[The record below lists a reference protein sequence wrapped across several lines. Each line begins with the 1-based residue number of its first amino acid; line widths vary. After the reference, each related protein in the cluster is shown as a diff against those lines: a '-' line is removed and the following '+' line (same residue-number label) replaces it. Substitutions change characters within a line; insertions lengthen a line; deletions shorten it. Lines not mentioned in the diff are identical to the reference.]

1 MKERYDPQQIEER
14 WERLWDREKLFQAVE
29 NPKRE
34 KYYLLEMF
42 PYPSGKLHMGH
53 IRNYSIGDVVARY
66 KMMRGYSVLHP
77 MGWDAFGMPAE
88 NAALE
93 HKIHPAQWT
102 YDNISY
108 MRSQL
113 KRMGFSYDWDRELA
127 TCDVDYYMW
136 EQWIFIKMYERG
148 LVYRKK
154 DLVNWCPAC
163 QTVLANEQVE
173 AGTCW
178 RCHGEVTKKELEGW
192 FFKIT
197 DYAEELLEFCDKLPG
212 WPERVITMQKNWI
225 GKSIGAEVD
234 FPLENG
240 TGAIT
245 VFTTRQD
252 TLFGA
257 TFMVL
262 APEHPL
268 VMKLTRGKD
277 QETEVKAFVERVRRQ
292 DLISRT
298 AEDMEKEGV
307 YLGASCINPLTG
319 SPMPIYTANFVLM
332 EYGTGAIMAVPTHDQ
347 RDFEFAKKYGI
358 PMITVIQPPGEKVDS
373 SFNTTLLIQ
382 EKRSTQLP

>member
-1 MKERYDPQQIEER
+1 MKERYDPHQIEER
-14 WERLWDREKLFQAVE
+14 WQRNWEERKLFRAVE
-29 NPKRE
+29 DPEKE

-66 KMMRGYSVLHP
+66 KMMQGYSVLHP

-88 NAALE
+88 NAAME

-102 YDNISY
+102 YDNIAH

-127 TCDVDYYMW
+127 TCDKDYYKW
-136 EQWIFIKMYERG
+136 EQLIFIRMYERG
-148 LVYRKK
+148 SGLPEKGLRQLVSGSAKRSWPTNRWKAG
-154 DLVNWCPAC
+154 PAGGA
-163 QTVLANEQVE
+163 TAR
-173 AGTCW
+173 W
-178 RCHGEVTKKELEGW
+178 SRRRLEGW

-197 DYAEELLEFCDKLPG
+197 AYADELLEYCDKLTG

-225 GKSIGAEVD
+225 GKSIGADVA
-234 FPLENG
+234 FPLEDG
-240 TGAIT
+240 KGAIT

-268 VMKLTRGKD
+268 VLELCKGKD
-277 QETEVKAFVERVRRQ
+277 KRPRCR
-292 DLISRT
+292 
-298 AEDMEKEGV
+298 
-307 YLGASCINPLTG
+307 PL
-319 SPMPIYTANFVLM
+319 
-332 EYGTGAIMAVPTHDQ
+332 
-347 RDFEFAKKYGI
+347 
-358 PMITVIQPPGEKVDS
+358 
-373 SFNTTLLIQ
+373 
-382 EKRSTQLP
+382 